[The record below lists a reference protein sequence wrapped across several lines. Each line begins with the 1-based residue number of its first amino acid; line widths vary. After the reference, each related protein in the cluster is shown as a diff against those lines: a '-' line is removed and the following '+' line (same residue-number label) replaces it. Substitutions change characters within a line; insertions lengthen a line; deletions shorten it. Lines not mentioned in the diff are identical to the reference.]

1 MKLKRFLTEQAI
13 SEGTEQAKAIR
24 DALKKKFKLTNRDVS
39 VKARS
44 GGTSSAVNVTLKSA
58 KALPFKKKIAEIG
71 SGQEHYQRDMVTQQI
86 LRGGNTFVFTE
97 LDWKFRETL
106 VKKIEAEINKKVTDE
121 FLHGEGGGNTIKVYG
136 DYTVVKD
143 RQSDNFWVSH
153 PKKASVGNTYR
164 SIKDAAGGVLSLML
178 DYEDSKALKKLG

>member
-1 MKLKRFLTEQAI
+1 MKLRRFLNEQAL
-13 SEGTEQAKAIR
+13 SEGTEQAKVIR
-24 DALKKKFKLTNRDVS
+24 DALKVKFKLTNRDVS

-44 GGTSSAVNVTLKSA
+44 GGTSSAVNVTLKST
-58 KALPFKKKIAEIG
+58 KALPYMKKIKEIG
-71 SGQEHYQRDMVTQQI
+71 SGQENYQRDMVTQTI

-97 LDWKFRETL
+97 LDWKLRQTL

-121 FLHGEGGGNTIKVYG
+121 FLHGEGGGNSIKVYG
-136 DYTVVKD
+136 DYIVVKD

-164 SIKDAAGGVLSLML
+164 TIKDAANGVLNLML
-178 DYEDSKALKKLG
+178 EYEDDKALKKLG